1 MELGLQAMS
10 EAGGSLLLAVMNAK
24 VSFPSED
31 QYPEELQSLV
41 RYCLTTDP
49 AARPFVD
56 DVIARVQ
63 DLLIRCPSEPP

>member
-1 MELGLQAMS
+1 MG

-31 QYPEELQSLV
+31 QYPEEVRSLV
-41 RYCLTTDP
+41 RYCLTMDL

-56 DVIARVQ
+56 DIIARVQ
-63 DLLIRCPSEPP
+63 DLLVRCPSQPP

>member
-1 MELGLQAMS
+1 MG

-24 VSFPSED
+24 VSFPSEG
-31 QYPEELQSLV
+31 QYPEELRSLV
-41 RYCLTTDP
+41 RYCLTMDP

-56 DVIARVQ
+56 DVIAQVQ